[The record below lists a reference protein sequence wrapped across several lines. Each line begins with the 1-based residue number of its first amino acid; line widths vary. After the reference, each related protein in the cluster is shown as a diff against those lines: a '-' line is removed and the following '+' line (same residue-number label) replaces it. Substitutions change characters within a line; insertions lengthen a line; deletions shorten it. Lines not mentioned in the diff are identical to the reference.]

1 MGFLLLSLIFFIFYF
16 FSFQGGIHGTPYE
29 KYNRHQS
36 GSDASMRMQRQ
47 HGSHSGKPRSSPAQS
62 SRNARC
68 QIDIQALKNQT
79 EIRTTVM
86 VSNIHKRR
94 KRASRI
100 WKHCSFDLYYSFLFQ
115 TCFIVF
121 ATFSSI

>member
-1 MGFLLLSLIFFIFYF
+1 MFFFLHFDLSFLFIFIYF
-16 FSFQGGIHGTPYE
+16 LFYLFSFQGGIHGTPYE

-86 VSNIHKRR
+86 VCN
-94 KRASRI
+94 
-100 WKHCSFDLYYSFLFQ
+100 
-115 TCFIVF
+115 V
-121 ATFSSI
+121 SIQSEESVHRVMEAL